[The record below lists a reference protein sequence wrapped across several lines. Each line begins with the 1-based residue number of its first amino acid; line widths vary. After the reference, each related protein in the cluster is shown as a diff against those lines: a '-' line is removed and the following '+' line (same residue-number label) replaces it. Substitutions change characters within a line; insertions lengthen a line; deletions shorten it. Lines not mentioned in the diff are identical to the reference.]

1 MWAAREFWGES
12 HMRIIMADNTTKM
25 DNRDRSK
32 VAGLQDYEVAYLAKR
47 YKVSKEQ
54 VEALIV
60 KHGNTRT
67 VLEKALENL
76 KR

>member
-1 MWAAREFWGES
+1 
-12 HMRIIMADNTTKM
+12 MADDTTKM

-32 VAGLQDYEVAYLAKR
+32 VARLQDYEVAYLAKR
-47 YKVSKEQ
+47 YRVSKAE
-54 VEALIV
+54 VERMID